1 MIHGVLG
8 EAQGQQLPSRGAALV
23 FFLAGL
29 AVTAWSWIVLANFR
43 GLGDR
48 MLKDSRESA
57 RAVPLTGPALRRAS
71 MRLLG
76 SQENIDKAGRL
87 GYRATAWVFAIA
99 GPVILFLMV
108 ATLLVR

>member
-8 EAQGQQLPSRGAALV
+8 EAQGQQLPSRGTALV
-23 FFLAGL
+23 FLLAGL
-29 AVTAWSWIVLANFR
+29 AVTAWSWIVLINFR

-57 RAVPLTGPALRRAS
+57 QAVPLTGPGLRRPN

-76 SQENIDKAGRL
+76 SQENLDRVGRL
-87 GYRATAWVFAIA
+87 GYRAIAWVFAIA
-99 GPVILFLMV
+99 GPVIAFLMV